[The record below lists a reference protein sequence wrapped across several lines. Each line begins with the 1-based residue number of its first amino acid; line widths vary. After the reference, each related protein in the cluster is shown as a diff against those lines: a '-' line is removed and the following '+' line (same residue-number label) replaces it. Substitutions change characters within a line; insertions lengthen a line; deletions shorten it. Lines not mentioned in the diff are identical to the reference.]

1 MRDRY
6 EEFTSRGVQVAAV
19 GMGTP
24 AMAADFKREYDVP
37 FLVLIDHT
45 KETYRLVGLK
55 RATLADAVKPKVL
68 LRGALALIKRGQA
81 LPQQD
86 PAQLGGAPQRQHH
99 LRPPGARCPG
109 QRAGRRTA
117 RSPPMRY
124 APVLLGLPVK
134 R

>member
-1 MRDRY
+1 MRDSY
-6 EEFTSRGVQVAAV
+6 GEFTSRGVQVAAV

-24 AMAADFKREYDVP
+24 AMATDFKREDEVP
-37 FLVLIDHT
+37 FPVLIDHT

-86 PAQLGGAPQRQHH
+86 PAQLGGAIVVDRNGNIIFVH
-99 LRPPGARCPG
+99 RARDA
-109 QRAGRRTA
+109 QDN
-117 RSPPMRY
+117 
-124 APVLLGLPVK
+124 APVDALLEALP
-134 R
+134 